1 MIKRLFY
8 DISKVLPLIVFFLL
22 LLAAVQLVYT
32 FFKTEH
38 SVSYSIRKNDS
49 VFEIQEDYQDGNYY
63 FRISDGSHVYHYENR
78 SNFNKQEEVINDIM
92 VSDIDGYRCIYPVY
106 QNIAFNQLGSYNN
119 ISCSKDGITY
129 MGEALTNVISL
140 DSFQKEI
147 QSSNQYV
154 YSGWSEKESDSGA
167 LIGGRYYT
175 DNLLPNFY
183 IAIWNYRQLI
193 NLSSTFQSY
202 AAVSENDIYENEY
215 GTLVGQYY
223 VIPVPDGTATYKY
236 YKVVDLI
243 SNSVETYDFPDPIST
258 DSYINGVVDDKLYI
272 FDRSNLAQYEID
284 PKEAIVNKTRD
295 KDNVKYYDGEE
306 WSTKNVYEMKLEEIH
321 FGKNLFTIPELQ
333 SYQPSEIVESLRYYY
348 LLVGNQIYKIDK
360 KDITHPIILL
370 TLGNPRELVVNDD
383 YLFYIDGT
391 TLYYYEETIGAKPV
405 FTDSMF
411 EYTYHNVYTVYKK

>member
-8 DISKVLPLIVFFLL
+8 DISKVLPLIVFFLF
-22 LLAAVQLVYT
+22 LLAAVQLAYT

-38 SVSYSIRKNDS
+38 SVSYSIQKNDF

-63 FRISDGSHVYHYENR
+63 FQITDGNHVYHYENR
-78 SNFNKQEEVINDIM
+78 SNFNKQKEVIKDIM
-92 VSDIDGYRCIYPVY
+92 VSDIDGYRCIYPIY
-106 QNIAFNQLGSYNN
+106 QSIAFNQTGSYNN
-119 ISCSKDGITY
+119 ISCAKDGITY

-147 QSSNQYV
+147 QSSNEYV
-154 YSGWSEKESDSGA
+154 YSGWSEKESDSES
-167 LIGGRYYT
+167 LVGGRYYT
-175 DNLLPNFY
+175 DNLLPNFH

-223 VIPVPDGTATYKY
+223 VIPVPDGTATYKK

-243 SNSVETYDFPDPIST
+243 SNSVEAYDFSDPVST
-258 DSYINGVVDDKLYI
+258 DSYINGVVDGKLYL
-272 FDRSNLAQYEID
+272 FDRSNLVQYEID
-284 PKEAIVNKTRD
+284 PKEAIVNKTVD
-295 KDNVKYYDGEE
+295 KDNAKYYDGEE
-306 WSTKNVYEMKLEEIH
+306 WSTKNVYEMKLDEIH
-321 FGKNLFTIPELQ
+321 FGKDLFAISELQ
-333 SYQPSEIVESLRYYY
+333 SYQPSEIVESSRYYY

-360 KDITHPIILL
+360 EDITHPTILL
-370 TLGNPRELVVNDD
+370 TLENPRELVVNDD

-391 TLYYYEETIGAKPV
+391 TLYYYEETVGPKPV

-411 EYTYHNVYTVYKK
+411 EYTYHNVYSVYKK